1 MSSRRDEVLVAALGL
16 LDDVGLDA
24 ITIRR
29 LAERI
34 GVQPGALY
42 RHFTSKRELL
52 DAMVERIV
60 AEAPAADMTGDWAA
74 QVRSVAGSSRAGMLA
89 YRDGARLMATFHQ
102 PGPDMLTS
110 WQRFVGLF
118 TGAGLDESAAMI
130 AVDTV
135 VCYVNGYTM
144 EEQARGNRPR
154 DERDLAFQAG
164 LDLIITGV
172 EAGLA
177 GVRPL
182 AARPTGP

>member
-1 MSSRRDEVLVAALGL
+1 M

-60 AEAPAADMTGDWAA
+60 AEAPAADMTGHWAA
-74 QVRSVAGSSRAGMLA
+74 QVRSI
-89 YRDGARLMATFHQ
+89 
-102 PGPDMLTS
+102 
-110 WQRFVGLF
+110 
-118 TGAGLDESAAMI
+118 AAMV

-172 EAGLA
+172 EAGLE
-177 GVRPL
+177 GV
-182 AARPTGP
+182 

>member
-24 ITIRR
+24 ITIRK

-52 DAMVERIV
+52 DAMVERIA
-60 AEAPAADMTGDWAA
+60 AEAPAAEMTGDWAA
-74 QVRSVAGSSRAGMLA
+74 QVRSIAGAARAGMLTH
-89 YRDGARLMATFHQ
+89 RDGARLMSTFFQ
-102 PGPDMLTS
+102 PGPAAITA
-110 WQRFVGLF
+110 WQRFIGLF
-118 TGAGLDESAAMI
+118 TGAGLDEAAAVV

-135 VCYVNGYTM
+135 LCYVNGFTI
-144 EEQARGNRPR
+144 EEQARGSRSGAEK
-154 DERDLAFQAG
+154 DAAFQAG
-164 LDLIITGV
+164 LDLIIAGV

-177 GVRPL
+177 NVRPL
-182 AARPTGP
+182 AGRPTGP